1 MIHWYIYIY
10 IYIYAHFWEEGH
22 SGLSD
27 FLVQVIDVTDVN
39 NPTERESFWIEKLNS
54 YVPRGLNLR
63 EEV

>member
-1 MIHWYIYIY
+1 MERTMIFCMERTMIQR
-10 IYIYAHFWEEGH
+10 
-22 SGLSD
+22 D

-39 NPTERESFWIEKLNS
+39 NPNERESFWIEKLNS